1 MAVGEDTA
9 RVVRLLLQTVKPRNA
24 PSSSSNFEAS
34 RSAACLRNAASYGE
48 KDLLH
53 LEPELFSIDGTALVV
68 VELVEDEIVE
78 MGELFGRGGHVDPK
92 VALDEPHRLES
103 FSELSSGENIIL
115 VEI

>member
-1 MAVGEDTA
+1 M
-9 RVVRLLLQTVKPRNA
+9 VVRFRDGGRRGYGKSGATT
-24 PSSSSNFEAS
+24 PSDSEAKS
-34 RSAACLRNAASYGE
+34 LWEGEGYGE

-53 LEPELFSIDGTALVV
+53 LEPELFSIDSTALVV

-115 VEI
+115 VQI

>member
-1 MAVGEDTA
+1 M
-9 RVVRLLLQTVKPRNA
+9 VVRFRDGGRRGYDKSGATT
-24 PSSSSNFEAS
+24 PSDSEAKS
-34 RSAACLRNAASYGE
+34 LWE
-48 KDLLH
+48 
-53 LEPELFSIDGTALVV
+53 

-115 VEI
+115 VQI